1 MGVIIILIPN
11 AFKILWFINGL
22 SVSSRFEFN

>member
-11 AFKILWFINGL
+11 AFKILGFINGL